1 MESIRLKTKESQS
14 KMCLTQTH
22 WTHKS
27 SQLSADTFPEHSKLE
42 GTHKFKIQDP
52 EIKIQKSRSRNQDP
66 EIKIQKSRSGNQDPE
81 IKIRKSR
88 SRNQDI
94 FVPEITDNYI
104 H

>member
-1 MESIRLKTKESQS
+1 MESIRLKTKELQS
-14 KMCLTQTH
+14 KMYLTQDSLTH

-27 SQLSADTFPEHSKLE
+27 GQLSAGTFPEHSKLE
-42 GTHKFKIQDP
+42 GHTNSRSKIR
-52 EIKIQKSRSRNQDP
+52 KSRSRNEDL
-66 EIKIQKSRSGNQDPE
+66 EIKIRKSRSRNQDPE

-88 SRNQDI
+88 SRNQDP